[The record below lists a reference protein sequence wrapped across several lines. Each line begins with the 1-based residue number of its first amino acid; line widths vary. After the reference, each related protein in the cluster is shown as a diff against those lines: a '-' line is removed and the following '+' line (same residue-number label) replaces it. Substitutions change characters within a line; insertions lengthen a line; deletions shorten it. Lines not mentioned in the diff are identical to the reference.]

1 MPLFLTFHYC
11 LSFYHCNLTPFLQR
25 YAPLVVSSNYPRNK
39 KGGAAL
45 RTSDFKRHLMSPRRC
60 GPSKSKD
67 ITLSATGTSAWW
79 FFKTDLKP
87 LHLWM
92 VATNGTFY
100 PFQVELFFVGH
111 NLLLILLHFFIRS
124 HSLLPSQYTLSGESM
139 STLQRYAP
147 FIVVSWTLPGHESLI
162 PLSVIAH
169 LLSLHA
175 SCRYHPLLSSRPS

>member
-100 PFQVELFFVGH
+100 PFQVELFFVCH
-111 NLLLILLHFFIRS
+111 ILFFNFRINTSSFFHQSYKAHVLLIRFECSLYFGLNNVLFIDFHR
-124 HSLLPSQYTLSGESM
+124 LP
-139 STLQRYAP
+139 
-147 FIVVSWTLPGHESLI
+147 
-162 PLSVIAH
+162 
-169 LLSLHA
+169 
-175 SCRYHPLLSSRPS
+175 